1 MDAHKK
7 NLEIFKKEEIIIE
20 QDIHDLSKEISQIL
34 ENFESYKNLKIFEY
48 NEKLS
53 TMDPTPLQNACNEA
67 DKDLLLAPKDIK
79 KIIAKKTCDLNLK
92 KHFSQVEALN
102 SRIKF
107 LEESTSETLINEKR
121 FSIAAKQSYLKTENA
136 RFEKEGK
143 YFANKKSERTIFEMS
158 QREINNKLSTRVSEK
173 FRDMEITRETLRN
186 VSRCIRSKDDY
197 KSKADFLNRARLFE
211 SESTESTESEKYME
225 TSEGLVVLNAYIAA
239 NASIIENGK
248 TIPGDPLIM
257 KELFDLCEI
266 LVNSPLWLSEEKIGL
281 ALSFF
286 LVEEFSYC
294 YPLFHQ
300 ILTSSTVRIIEKAEA
315 CKFLYYSGKE
325 KYLDDIEKYT
335 IEIINNTE
343 LSDDYRYQTIA
354 CYVSE
359 LGLKSK
365 YLTENLVTTGVDTL
379 LVTNLFKHFITI
391 PCHPDKLILAYSFLL
406 EQTADESIKPS
417 VEDSLLAMA
426 KSETFKGVDD
436 PNKIIRIRADAA
448 DVLYRTSERHG
459 EEAGRIITILGQ
471 LENEHEINKTVYTNS
486 ENIHLMNENMIEYL
500 EKNFTTNKQK
510 FVKIDEIIRDIEI
523 LCEKADILMNNR
535 IKIRKSL
542 DRIMLDPS
550 KFTRFNITLTTVL
563 IIIYNKIYSFDKK
576 NALLERLLEEL
587 IDMSETCSS
596 GHIKR
601 LINVMT
607 GFDSDLKEIMDI
619 SLQLEANVKA
629 RINKKI
635 QDAENMEELVDGM
648 DKDSENHTLYV
659 QTVLKFFE
667 DIRQELEKEFIEQGF
682 LSFEKFSEKCTEIL
696 SKF

>member
-1 MDAHKK
+1 MHKK
-7 NLEIFKKEEIIIE
+7 NLEIFKKEEIEIE
-20 QDIHDLSKEISQIL
+20 KEIQDLNKEISQIT
-34 ENFESYKNLKIFEY
+34 ENFINYKNQKISEY
-48 NEKLS
+48 KEKLS
-53 TMDPTPLQNACNEA
+53 SMNLSLLKEACYEA
-67 DKDLLLAPKDIK
+67 DKDLATSPKDIK
-79 KIIAKKTCDLNLK
+79 KIMTKKTCDLNLR
-92 KHFSQVEALN
+92 KHISHVDALN
-102 SRIKF
+102 ERIKF
-107 LEESTSETLINEKR
+107 LETCTQENLANEKR
-121 FSIAAKQSYLKTENA
+121 FTISAKQTYLKTENA
-136 RFEKEGK
+136 KFEKEGK
-143 YFANKKSERTIFEMS
+143 YLENKKTERTIFEMS
-158 QREINNKLSTRVSEK
+158 PREINNKLSIKVTEK
-173 FRDMEITRETLRN
+173 FRDLEVTKETLSN

-211 SESTESTESEKYME
+211 SESTESTEIEKYME
-225 TSEGLVVLNAYIAA
+225 TSESLVVLNAYIAA
-239 NASIIENGK
+239 NASTIENGK
-248 TIPGDPLIM
+248 IVHGDPLIM
-257 KELFDLCEI
+257 KELFDLCEVLI
-266 LVNSPLWLSEEKIGL
+266 NSPLWLSEEKMGL

-300 ILTSSTVRIIEKAEA
+300 ILKSSTVRIYEKAEA

-325 KYLDDIEKYT
+325 EYINDIEKYT

-365 YLTENLVTTGVDTL
+365 YLTENLTTTGVDTL

-417 VEDSLLAMA
+417 VEDSLLEMA

-448 DVLYRTSERHG
+448 DVLYRTSEIHR

-471 LENEHEINKTVYTNS
+471 SENEHEINKTVYTNS

-500 EKNFTTNKQK
+500 EKNFSTNKQK

-523 LCEKADILMNNR
+523 LCEKADMLMNNR

-550 KFTRFNITLTTVL
+550 KFTRYNITLTTVL

-607 GFDSDLKEIMDI
+607 GFDTDLKEIMDI
-619 SLQLEANVKA
+619 SLQLEANIKA

-635 QDAENMEELVDGM
+635 QSSENVEDLVDGM
-648 DKDSENHTLYV
+648 DKDSENHTLYI
-659 QTVLKFFE
+659 QTILKFFE
-667 DIRQELEKEFIEQGF
+667 DIKQELEKEFIEQGF
-682 LSFEKFSEKCTEIL
+682 LSSDKFSEKCTEIL